1 MLILSLQWLLTL
13 LFILFGIVATSVPRQ
28 GKSGSPRHLL
38 LWSVAGVTFILQGV
52 NRLAQDTFGT
62 WAYFAGPDSPVLR
75 SYLAVLPAANHSRTF
90 AMLAFCGVLAV
101 LTFWGRELSR
111 RATLLLTVAAVLAGM
126 AVGAVVGWQEGSFT
140 VQRHFSAV
148 AVSDAFELVCLLAA
162 LFAVLVGNQ
171 VDRLLWLALTAY
183 TFNVA
188 LNILWMV
195 GLSALGVGWAPS
207 PLHMNLYRV
216 ALLAIMVG
224 TALRRVRLAR
234 REIPTRGLLE
244 SARPRSSAMHV
255 G

>member
-13 LFILFGIVATSVPRQ
+13 LFVLFGIVATCVPRF

-38 LWSVAGVTFILQGV
+38 LWSVTGVTFILQGL

-62 WAYFAGPDSPVLR
+62 WAYFAGPDTRVFTN
-75 SYLAVLPAANHSRTF
+75 YLAVLPAANHSRTF
-90 AMLAFCGVLAV
+90 AMLAFCAVLAV
-101 LTFWGRELSR
+101 LTWRRELSR
-111 RATLLLTVAAVLAGM
+111 RAALLLSVGAVLAGM
-126 AVGAVVGWQEGSFT
+126 GIGALVGWHEGPFRI
-140 VQRHFSAV
+140 QQHFSAV

-207 PLHMNLYRV
+207 VLHMNLYRV

-224 TALRRVRLAR
+224 TALRRVQLAR

-244 SARPRSSAMHV
+244 SAPARGSAIHV

>member
-13 LFILFGIVATSVPRQ
+13 LFILFGIVARSVPRY
-28 GKSGSPRHLL
+28 GRSGSPRHLL

-62 WAYFAGPDSPVLR
+62 WAYFAGPDTRVFR
-75 SYLAVLPAANHSRTF
+75 SYLAALPAANHSRTF
-90 AMLAFCGVLAV
+90 AMLGFCGVLAV
-101 LTFWGRELSR
+101 LTFWRRELSR
-111 RATLLLTVAAVLAGM
+111 RQTVLLSVGVALAGM
-126 AVGAVVGWQEGSFT
+126 AVGAVIGWREGPFR
-140 VQRHFSAV
+140 VQPHFSAV
-148 AVSDAFELVCLLAA
+148 AVSDAFELVFLLAA

-171 VDRLLWLALTAY
+171 ADRLLWLALAAY

-207 PLHMNLYRV
+207 VLHMNLYRV
-216 ALLAIMVG
+216 MLLALMVCI
-224 TALRRVRLAR
+224 AARRLFLAR
-234 REIPTRGLLE
+234 RGVPTRGLLDGVP
-244 SARPRSSAMHV
+244 ARGSAMNF